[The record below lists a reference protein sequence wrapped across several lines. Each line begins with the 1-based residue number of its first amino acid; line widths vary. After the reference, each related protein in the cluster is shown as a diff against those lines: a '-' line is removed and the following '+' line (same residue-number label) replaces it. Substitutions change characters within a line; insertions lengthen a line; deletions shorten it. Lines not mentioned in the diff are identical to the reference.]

1 MEGAVSSVARR
12 WLLARERCD
21 LAALAELTAEDAR
34 WESPIV
40 REVEGREAVVEQIRS
55 GFVDADDFATEL
67 LSLEERGDRAVAL
80 IRNSGSRNGET
91 LDSLQTLFLTIT
103 DGHVSGIR
111 VAVDDPEAVEAF
123 WTD

>member
-1 MEGAVSSVARR
+1 MSSVAHR

-21 LAALAELTAEDAR
+21 LEALAALTARDAC
-34 WESPIV
+34 WQSPV
-40 REVEGREAVVEQIRS
+40 VCEVEGREAVVEQVRS
-55 GFVDADDFATEL
+55 GFADADDFATEL

-91 LDSLQTLFLTIT
+91 LDSLQTLFLKIA

-111 VAVDDPEAVEAF
+111 VAVDDPEAIEEF
-123 WTD
+123 WAD